1 MGSSATIQ
9 AMNKWAEYFLNHFLF
24 NKNMRAK
31 VTVINPNVTAVYNLS
46 ILNTK
51 IPAENIIIVKCD
63 QLPHLIFDSLGK

>member
-1 MGSSATIQ
+1 
-9 AMNKWAEYFLNHFLF
+9 
-24 NKNMRAK
+24 MRAK